1 MKLTTTIARNL
12 ELPSG
17 KADHIEWDDDFPG
30 FGVRLRGG
38 RNRVSRM
45 WVYQYDIAGRTRRI
59 TIGNVNAIGIEE
71 ARKIAGQLQSK
82 VRLGED
88 PVREKAEKL
97 ERAAHT
103 FANVL
108 ESLLEVQKR
117 TTRARTWK
125 VTSSL
130 LGKCCKP
137 LYPMSLPAI
146 TRRDIANVLTPIVA
160 RGTKSAANNVRGKLR
175 TFFNWAIKQGLTE
188 NNPVLGTETQEQ
200 QTRTRVL
207 SMAELVAVW
216 RVLDDMTDYPT
227 IVHLLRV
234 TGRRRNEVP
243 NPYWRDVHIA
253 SLTDYRDVMR
263 LLMLTACRR
272 NEIAE
277 LPWSEIRPEETFID
291 DGLPVAGPAIVLP
304 PKRVKNNRKFIVPLS
319 KPAETILLS
328 RPRCHGRPVFCF
340 GLKAEDADAVRSG
353 RDWSHYKK
361 MLDAILAERGYQFE
375 HWVLHDLRR
384 SVATHMG
391 HMGIQPHVI
400 EEALNHYRANTYN
413 KSKLEG
419 PKRQAFEAWGEYLMA
434 HIEGRT
440 PADNVVPGPG
450 LILGRS

>member
-17 KADHIEWDDDFPG
+17 KTDHIEWDEDFPG
-30 FGVRLRGG
+30 FGIRLRVG
-38 RNRVSRM
+38 RNKVSRM
-45 WVYQYDIAGRTRRI
+45 WVYQYDIGGRTRRHS
-59 TIGNVNAIGIEE
+59 IGNVNAIGIDD

-108 ESLLEVQKR
+108 ESFLEVQKR
-117 TTRARTWK
+117 TTRASTWRT
-125 VTSSL
+125 TNSL
-130 LGKCCKP
+130 LGREYCKLLHPMP
-137 LYPMSLPAI
+137 LLAI

-160 RGTKSAANNVRGKLR
+160 RGTKTAANNVRGKLR

-188 NNPVLGTETQEQ
+188 SNPVLGTETQEMQ
-200 QTRTRVL
+200 ARTRVL
-207 SMAELVAVW
+207 SMAELVALW
-216 RVLDDMTDYPT
+216 CVLDDMTDYPT

-234 TGRRRNEVP
+234 VGRRRNEVP
-243 NPYWRDVHIA
+243 NPYWRAFHIN
-253 SLTDYRDVMR
+253 SLIDHRDVVR

-277 LPWSEIRPEETFID
+277 LPWPEIRPEETFID
-291 DGLPVAGPAIVLP
+291 DGLPVAGPAIVLS
-304 PKRVKNNRKFIVPLS
+304 PKRVKNNRRFIVPLS
-319 KPAETILLS
+319 RPAQTILLS
-328 RPRCHGRPVFCF
+328 RPRSHGLVFSF
-340 GLKAEDADAVRSG
+340 GPQAEDVVWRER
-353 RDWSHYKK
+353 RDFSRYKQ

-375 HWVLHDLRR
+375 PWRLHDLRR

-391 HMGIQPHVI
+391 YMGIQPHVI